1 MLSRNLED
9 CINFD
14 ETICIIDRSKKV
26 GASFDEEAVFFE
38 NDFDHAKVDIKNSME
53 NKYRVVY

>member
-9 CINFD
+9 CVDFD
-14 ETICIIDRSKKV
+14 ETICIIDRSKV
-26 GASFDEEAVFFE
+26 GASFDEEAVFFG
-38 NDFDHAKVDIKNSME
+38 NDFDHAKVTLKIVWK

>member
-14 ETICIIDRSKKV
+14 ETICIIDRSKK

-53 NKYRVVY
+53 K